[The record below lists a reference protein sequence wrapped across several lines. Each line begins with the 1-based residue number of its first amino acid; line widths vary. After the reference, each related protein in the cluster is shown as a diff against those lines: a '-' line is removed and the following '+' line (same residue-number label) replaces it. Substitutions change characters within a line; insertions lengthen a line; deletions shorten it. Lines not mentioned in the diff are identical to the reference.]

1 MKYLNCLLVFL
12 LLSSTTIAQQK
23 FDILWYSVPAG
34 WEAQTTSSQLSIFS
48 KSASAVPG
56 QILVYPSVPAGK
68 NPDTDFN
75 SNWRKYVKAVYRNVA
90 DSFTVDVQNDGEWT
104 YYSNYSYAVINRVQV
119 VIAFTSMRSK
129 SSILNIVQI
138 IPNQSFL
145 ADHNKFLG
153 GLQLDEAT
161 TSGSSHAK
169 IFRRKRVTMNSKV
182 PKFKPGKEL

>member
-1 MKYLNCLLVFL
+1 MKYIL
-12 LLSSTTIAQQK
+12 STTLLILIVIGAKSQQK

-48 KSASAVPG
+48 KSSSSTPA

-75 SNWRKYVKAVYRNVA
+75 AQWKKYVKAVYRNVA
-90 DSFTVDVQNDGEWT
+90 DSFTVDVQNDGAWT
-104 YYSNYSYAVINRVQV
+104 YYSNYSYAVINRAQV

-138 IPNQSFL
+138 IPNESFL
-145 ADHNKFLG
+145 AEHNKFLG
-153 GLQLDEAT
+153 GLEIEEPSA
-161 TSGSSHAK
+161 SGTQTK
-169 IFRRKRVTMNSKV
+169 IFRRKRVAMKAKA
-182 PKFKPGKEL
+182 PKFRPGKL